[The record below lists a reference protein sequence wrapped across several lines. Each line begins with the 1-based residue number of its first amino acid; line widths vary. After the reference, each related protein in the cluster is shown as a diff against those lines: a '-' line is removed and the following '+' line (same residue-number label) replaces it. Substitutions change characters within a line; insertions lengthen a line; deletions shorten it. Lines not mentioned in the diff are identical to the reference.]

1 MATRKAQS
9 GAAGLHSQMGCWT
22 FVFIILSV
30 LDLCGWT
37 PRTVDAEGI
46 WKKVVCVDDGDSI
59 RLEDGQRVRY
69 VTIDAPE
76 RGGPGQGEFLAEEAS
91 RFNRALVLGREVRLE
106 LEAEERDRFG
116 RLLAQV
122 YLKDGF
128 WVNQAFVREGLAHVL
143 YQAPNVDKFE
153 ELLAD
158 QRGAME
164 KRRGIW
170 VKALQE
176 TEAAYPG
183 QRKTRKMH
191 RPDCPLGL
199 KISPANRVLFK
210 TKREAYWLGYSPCRQ
225 CKP

>member
-1 MATRKAQS
+1 MIVRGGKWFPRISLNGMALFYGVLAGLLGLGIAATR
-9 GAAGLHSQMGCWT
+9 
-22 FVFIILSV
+22 
-30 LDLCGWT
+30 
-37 PRTVDAEGI
+37 TVWAEGA
-46 WKKVVCVDDGDSI
+46 WEKVIRVDDGDTVQ
-59 RLEDGQRVRY
+59 LLDGRRVRY
-69 VTIDAPE
+69 IGIDSPE
-76 RGGPGQGEFLAEEAS
+76 RGEPGKGEFLAEEAT

-122 YLKDGF
+122 YLKDGL
-128 WVNQAFVREGLAHVL
+128 WVNQALVREGLAHVL

-153 ELLAD
+153 ELLD
-158 QRGAME
+158 EQRGAME

-170 VKALQE
+170 IKALQE

-191 RPDCPLGL
+191 RPDCPLGR

>member
-1 MATRKAQS
+1 M
-9 GAAGLHSQMGCWT
+9 
-22 FVFIILSV
+22 FVFIILPV
-30 LDLCGWT
+30 LAALYLCGWG
-37 PRTVDAEGI
+37 PRTAVADGI
-46 WKKVVCVDDGDSI
+46 WQKVVRVDDGDTVQ
-59 RLEDGQRVRY
+59 LLDGRRVRY
-69 VTIDAPE
+69 IGIDSPE
-76 RGGPGQGEFLAEEAS
+76 RGEPGKGEFLAEEAS

-122 YLKDGF
+122 YLKDGL
-128 WVNQAFVREGLAHVL
+128 WVNQALVREGLAHVL

-158 QRGAME
+158 QRAAME

-170 VKALQE
+170 IKTLQE
-176 TEAAYPG
+176 TEASYPSQG
-183 QRKTRKMH
+183 KTRKMH
-191 RPDCPLGL
+191 RPDCPLGR

>member
-1 MATRKAQS
+1 MKLPGGTPIPRIFLNRIALFY
-9 GAAGLHSQMGCWT
+9 GVLAGL
-22 FVFIILSV
+22 LS
-30 LDLCGWT
+30 LGIAT
-37 PRTVDAEGI
+37 TRTAQAEGV
-46 WKKVVCVDDGDSI
+46 WKKVVRVDDGDTVQ
-59 RLEDGQRVRY
+59 LLDGRRVRY
-69 VTIDAPE
+69 IGIDSPE
-76 RGGPGQGEFLAEEAS
+76 RGEPGKGEFLAEEAS

-106 LEAEERDRFG
+106 LETEERDRFG

-122 YLKDGF
+122 YLKDGL
-128 WVNQAFVREGLAHVL
+128 WVNQALVREGLAHVL

-170 VKALQE
+170 IKTLQE
-176 TEAAYPG
+176 TEASYPG
-183 QRKTRKMH
+183 QGKTRKMH
-191 RPDCPLGL
+191 RPDCPLGR
-199 KISPANRVLFK
+199 KISPAKRVLFE